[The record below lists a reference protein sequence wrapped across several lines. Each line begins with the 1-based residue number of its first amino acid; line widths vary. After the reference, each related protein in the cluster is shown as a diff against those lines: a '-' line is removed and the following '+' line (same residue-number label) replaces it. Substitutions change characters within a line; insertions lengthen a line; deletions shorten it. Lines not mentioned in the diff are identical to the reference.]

1 MLIIDD
7 ATYNLLTPKKESQLE
22 EIVKEHSKKIFGYDS
37 LYFDAKP
44 SIASKSGVGA
54 KPDGYLIG
62 FSDSSWF
69 VVEVELSKH
78 PLHRHVIS
86 QLSTFMT
93 SIKDSRKEIIDSL
106 YSAIHE
112 DPQKEVFVKKRLG
125 SEDMHHLLSEIIS
138 KEPEIII
145 VIEEQSKELEEACR
159 TLKVQTWIIEIKTYT
174 RQGVGINEHAH
185 LINHPKDWDMFDAFY
200 DEAKKGFKCNFGD
213 KKICKDYIY
222 NAGEIVYHLK
232 QEHYIDPNDQAI
244 EGWNDY
250 YKRKAMKYLER
261 VDRKEK

>member
-7 ATYNLLTPKKESQLE
+7 VTYNLWTPNKESQLE
-22 EIVKEHSKKIFGYDS
+22 EIVKKHSKKIFGGDS

-44 SIASKSGVGA
+44 LIASKSGVGA

-78 PLHRHVIS
+78 PLHRHMIS

-106 YSAIHE
+106 YSAVHE
-112 DPQKEVFVKKRLG
+112 DPSKEAFVKKRLG
-125 SEDMHHLLSEIIS
+125 SEDIHHFLSEVIS
-138 KEPEIII
+138 KDPELII
-145 VIEEQSKELEEACR
+145 VIEEQNEEVKEACR
-159 TLKVQTWIIEIKTYT
+159 SLKKEPQVIEVKTYT
-174 RQGVGINEHAH
+174 KGIGMEAHAH
-185 LINHPKDWDMFDAFY
+185 LISVPWDEFDALY
-200 DEAKKGFKCNFGD
+200 DEATKGFKCNWDD
-213 KKICKDYIY
+213 KKSCKGFF
-222 NAGEIVYHLK
+222 NAGQIVYHLR

-244 EGWNDY
+244 EGWNDD
-250 YKRKAMKYLER
+250 YKQKAMKYMER
-261 VDRKEK
+261 VDKKEK